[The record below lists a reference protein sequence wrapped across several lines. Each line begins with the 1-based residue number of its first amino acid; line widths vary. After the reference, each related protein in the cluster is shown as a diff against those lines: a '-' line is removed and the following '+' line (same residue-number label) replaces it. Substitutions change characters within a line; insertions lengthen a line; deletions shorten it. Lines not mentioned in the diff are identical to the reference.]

1 MLVIPEYKILNYVEK
16 EFLVH
21 RINISGHR
29 NIFSLNM
36 YEKFLQPRYAIREK
50 MLMQTCSILFRPL
63 PIQNIIFS
71 FEVEIEPWKNRSEF
85 YFNTKNLAIVKCAW
99 KHRGIWIGILFIF
112 RLSFW
117 NYLSM
122 EYFISVRLFHIA
134 IPVVYI
140 VDEIAIMVDGK
151 EEKSHRLRLLH
162 VMLLQIDV
170 SG

>member
-1 MLVIPEYKILNYVEK
+1 
-16 EFLVH
+16 
-21 RINISGHR
+21 
-29 NIFSLNM
+29 
-36 YEKFLQPRYAIREK
+36 
-50 MLMQTCSILFRPL
+50 
-63 PIQNIIFS
+63 
-71 FEVEIEPWKNRSEF
+71 
-85 YFNTKNLAIVKCAW
+85 
-99 KHRGIWIGILFIF
+99 
-112 RLSFW
+112 
-117 NYLSM
+117 M